1 MEYISEQP
9 ITRDGR
15 LLSAIHFEKILPHRF
30 IEVVDGFKTD
40 SAHLIAFSISKDD
53 VASVLF
59 DPLNEEDKTLF
70 AGLICRSYTIMEFF
84 EDLLNRAKELK
95 ETNF

>member
-30 IEVVDGFKTD
+30 IEVVDGYKTNT
-40 SAHLIAFSISKDD
+40 AHLIALSISTDD
-53 VASVLF
+53 IASILF
-59 DPLNEEDKTLF
+59 DPLNGEDKTLF
-70 AGLICRSYTIMEFF
+70 AGLLCRSYTIMEFF
-84 EDLLNRAKELK
+84 EDLLNRAKKLK